1 MHKMIRWILGVLIAC
16 LLSACASTKYYDEQ
30 FSSLM
35 VASDRSKVVVLG
47 QQYHYVF
54 DMPSML
60 DKSLSAGFRKQLSGA
75 VISGFTIGKGG
86 KTLGY
91 FRLQLSK
98 AATEADIN
106 EARALGYQTAKSGSI
121 YSTLFVSGTRYKATP
136 LGEDAPTLLNETYH
150 VRIADSQGAGYQM
163 NALSPIIVLG
173 GGAFAI
179 ANPAM
184 LLFTLPVI
192 GLRP

>member
-1 MHKMIRWILGVLIAC
+1 MHKMIRWVLGVLIVC
-16 LLSACASTKYYDEQ
+16 MLSACASTKYYNEQ

-75 VISGFTIGKGG
+75 VIRDFTISQGG

-106 EARALGYQTAKSGSI
+106 EARALGYQTTKEGLI
-121 YSTLFVSGTRYKATP
+121 YSTLLVSGTRYKATP

-150 VRIADSQGAGYQM
+150 VRIADSQGAGDQM
-163 NALSPIIVLG
+163 KVLSPIIVLG
-173 GGAFAI
+173 GGVLAI
-179 ANPAM
+179 ANPAV
-184 LLFTLPVI
+184 LLFALPVT
-192 GLRP
+192 GLKP